1 MCTNLH
7 LQPVILID
15 NRPASSAS
23 DTKLAKRKDQ
33 DVTLVSPSTCCN
45 PIKITTKCSSNQRES
60 IQLSD
65 MYSPATTEPE
75 DSPSCLT
82 TITKQKP
89 QSQVKTLL
97 NVESEI
103 EYSKNFNKKIT
114 YNKKVNETNTKSPK
128 HKVKGNQDEYEIA
141 YEAADEVTVDEKCT
155 EIGVMT
161 EIDKKFMIRVNG
173 KEELPCVENTDKIPI
188 KTEPTSTK
196 KPKSRLNFLK
206 PKTNDIKL
214 SSADQCLSNNNIISN
229 NINTTTTTIKK
240 ERDGETSDDN
250 NNSDDGKAANLKFST
265 LPMVNKNKHKRTISI
280 PQRTTADGTQIFYI
294 CDVPKKL
301 QKGGIFF

>member
-1 MCTNLH
+1 
-7 LQPVILID
+7 
-15 NRPASSAS
+15 
-23 DTKLAKRKDQ
+23 
-33 DVTLVSPSTCCN
+33 
-45 PIKITTKCSSNQRES
+45 
-60 IQLSD
+60 

-75 DSPSCLT
+75 DSPLCLT

-114 YNKKVNETNTKSPK
+114 YNKKVTETNTKSPK

-173 KEELPCVENTDKIPI
+173 KEELPCVENTEKIPI

-214 SSADQCLSNNNIISN
+214 NSADQCLSNNNIISN

-250 NNSDDGKAANLKFST
+250 NNSDDGKAANIKFST

-301 QKGGIFF
+301 QKGGLSSFTCLFFVLLSLNVSNSLFIVVFNCVLFYT

>member
-1 MCTNLH
+1 M
-7 LQPVILID
+7 
-15 NRPASSAS
+15 
-23 DTKLAKRKDQ
+23 
-33 DVTLVSPSTCCN
+33 
-45 PIKITTKCSSNQRES
+45 
-60 IQLSD
+60 
-65 MYSPATTEPE
+65 
-75 DSPSCLT
+75 
-82 TITKQKP
+82 
-89 QSQVKTLL
+89 KTLL

-114 YNKKVNETNTKSPK
+114 YNKKVTESNPKSPK
-128 HKVKGNQDEYEIA
+128 HKGKGNQDEYEIA

-161 EIDKKFMIRVNG
+161 ETDKKFMIRVNG
-173 KEELPCVENTDKIPI
+173 KEELPCVENTEKISI

-206 PKTNDIKL
+206 TKTNDIKL
-214 SSADQCLSNNNIISN
+214 NNGDQCLSNNNIISN
-229 NINTTTTTIKK
+229 NIITTTIKK

-250 NNSDDGKAANLKFST
+250 NNSDDIKAANIKFST

-301 QKGGIFF
+301 QKGGNFFFFRCLLSLDVLNYLIMFMFL